1 MGLFRKLQNI
11 LPKSLLIMIYKRSI
25 RPHIHDSVIYY
36 DLPLNKKL
44 ESIQYIA
51 VLTLIRAIIGSSR
64 KKLYQDLGVESLQL
78 WQWYS
83 TLWCFNKIYNQDAPR
98 YSTKLTPTRSGAYQ
112 TRQCILLMYLPEVL
126 NLPKVFLEMQF
137 SHNRLKQTRSI
148 PTNCAIAFLKT
159 ASY

>member
-78 WQWYS
+78 
-83 TLWCFNKIYNQDAPR
+83 
-98 YSTKLTPTRSGAYQ
+98 
-112 TRQCILLMYLPEVL
+112 
-126 NLPKVFLEMQF
+126 
-137 SHNRLKQTRSI
+137 
-148 PTNCAIAFLKT
+148 
-159 ASY
+159 